1 MLCFD
6 LSNTF
11 ARIRVQGSNRAD
23 FLNRMSTGDLARI
36 KPGEARRTVFITP
49 IGRMIDAVTV
59 VAFADSFLLIS
70 SLAHRE
76 KLIRW
81 LRKYVF
87 FNDDVR
93 FSDESQSLPHWG
105 MFEVA
110 SADEAGSAWPAAA
123 QLLAQPNTP
132 SADAQGAFATAYA
145 PNAWHVIGLADGPVF
160 GALAAYDD
168 MRIRAGWPAAPNE
181 INEDFI
187 PLEANLWDAV
197 SFSKG
202 CYVGQEIIARMEAR
216 GQLAK
221 KLMQLHGEP
230 TADASTAAVG
240 DDLLNGND
248 HVGKITSL
256 SGDGR
261 HALAYVR
268 SVAAIA
274 GQILTTRAGVKFM
287 NA

>member
-11 ARIRVQGSNRAD
+11 ARIRVQGSSRAD
-23 FLNRMSTGDLARI
+23 FLHRMSTGDLARI
-36 KPGEARRTVFITP
+36 QPGEARRTVFTTP
-49 IGRMIDAVTV
+49 IGRMIDAATV
-59 VAFADSFLLIS
+59 VAFEDSLLLIS
-70 SLAHRE
+70 SFVHRE

-93 FSDESQSLPHWG
+93 FTDETQSMPHWG
-105 MFEVA
+105 VFEAATADDV
-110 SADEAGSAWPAAA
+110 SAAWPAAA
-123 QLLAQPNTP
+123 TLIAQPNRLGPATH
-132 SADAQGAFATAYA
+132 GAFAVAYA
-145 PNAWHVIGLADGPVF
+145 PNAWHVVGLAEEP
-160 GALAAYDD
+160 ACATLATYDD
-168 MRIRAGWPAAPNE
+168 LRIRAGWPAAPNE

-221 KLMQLHGEP
+221 KLMRLQVTT
-230 TADASTAAVG
+230 TACIG
-240 DDLLNGND
+240 DDVLNGNET
-248 HVGKITSL
+248 VGKITSL
-256 SGDGR
+256 SSDGR
-261 HALAYVR
+261 HALAYIR
-268 SVAAIA
+268 SAAA
-274 GQILTTRAGVKFM
+274 APGNALVTRAGGELVIE
-287 NA
+287 